1 MRKKTNLKNTNQKR
15 VAEMERKLEGKTCI
29 VTGAARGIGKAVA
42 VKYAEHGANV
52 VLMDLNKE
60 TVEATAKE
68 IEALGVTVL
77 PLVVNVTSSKE
88 IDAALQEVESQFTKI
103 DVLANCA
110 GISTSRLILDIEEEE
125 WDRVFNVNLKSVY
138 LLSKGVAKNMIKNEV
153 KNGKIVSISSQA
165 SKIGELGNGAYC
177 TSKAGVNSLTQV
189 LALEL
194 AEYGIA
200 VNAVCPGFVDTE
212 MLQEVFQKRSTIEGK
227 APEEY
232 EELLTSQVPMRRL
245 AKPEEIADFM
255 LFLSSEN
262 ANYITGTSMTI
273 AGGKTLI

>member
-1 MRKKTNLKNTNQKR
+1 
-15 VAEMERKLEGKTCI
+15 MERKLEGKTCI

-212 MLQEVFQKRSTIEGK
+212 MLREVFQKRSAIEGK